1 MMITKKKDALF
12 GKYPCCDMVN
22 NAIRFI
28 LKGSTDM
35 AIEEL
40 LQAILKAEGYLHE
53 DLKEEVTE
61 VHERVLARLRT

>member
-1 MMITKKKDALF
+1 MITKKKDTLF

-22 NAIRFI
+22 NAIRFM
-28 LKGSTDM
+28 LKGNTDM

-40 LQAILKAEGYLHE
+40 LQAIWKAEGYLHQ

-61 VHERVLARLRT
+61 VHERVWARLRT